1 MPKWL
6 HCLAAK
12 IISGLVL
19 LWVTTSYE
27 NAHVPGCPAPC
38 YVFLASLVQR
48 LAFEHQTRNGVALPT
63 PPQGRAARGADLP

>member
-27 NAHVPGCPAPC
+27 NAHVPGRPAPC

-48 LAFEHQTRNGVALPT
+48 LAF
-63 PPQGRAARGADLP
+63 